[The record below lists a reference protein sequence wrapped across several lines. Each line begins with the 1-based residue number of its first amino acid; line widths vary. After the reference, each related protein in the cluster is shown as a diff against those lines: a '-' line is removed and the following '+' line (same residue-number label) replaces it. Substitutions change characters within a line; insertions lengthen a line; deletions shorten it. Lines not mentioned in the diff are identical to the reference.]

1 MFLWEGWRK
10 TYAARET
17 ASIFTTAHSRL
28 PSGSRSANVSESTM
42 KQTTLLKLQVVG
54 MLLAGA
60 AYAAVCAVT
69 AWLLVTGIYEKVV
82 SWIST

>member
-1 MFLWEGWRK
+1 MG
-10 TYAARET
+10 
-17 ASIFTTAHSRL
+17 ASPTVPTIS
-28 PSGSRSANVSESTM
+28 NVSESTM